1 MECTVYNP
9 QKVRLETLEVEFTE
23 ENTTWF
29 YNRGNG
35 SKLAV
40 DRIREK
46 KKAVKVV
53 KSTASDSSAGSFSPI
68 AEKL

>member
-1 MECTVYNP
+1 MECTVYNL

-23 ENTTWF
+23 ENTTRF

-40 DRIREK
+40 DVDRLR
-46 KKAVKVV
+46 AL
-53 KSTASDSSAGSFSPI
+53 TQHRRPA
-68 AEKL
+68 